1 MKLPK
6 LPPMTWPPSPAAIL
20 AYIAIVATLAAL
32 ISGGVALR
40 QATQNKNRIDDI
52 TDVQAKLCNA
62 VQAISD
68 GQNRNTEERLTQ
80 NEQFAQSPQ
89 VAAAFGLTLE
99 ELKSLSAQSRAA
111 DLKLVADIKH
121 AVALACG

>member
-1 MKLPK
+1 M
-6 LPPMTWPPSPAAIL
+6 IL
-20 AYIAIVATLAAL
+20 GYIAIVATLAAL
-32 ISGGVALR
+32 ISGGLALR

-52 TDVQAKLCNA
+52 AHLQAKLCNA

-68 GQNRNTEERLTQ
+68 GQNRNTQERLTQ

-89 VAAAFGLTLE
+89 VAAAFGLSLE